1 MMNMLENIVN
11 YGVIIFAVGLVL
23 LGIIEGEIAKSKA
36 KKAKKLKLIKIK
48 AEIYAESKKLQFEAY
63 REYIENKYRVVE
75 EEEVCVEVDEIEV
88 QEVTLLEG
96 VQQLRDNGHKYVP
109 YIRANPLDDIR
120 SSLSEFTVNDVLK
133 TFY

>member
-1 MMNMLENIVN
+1 MNMLSNIVN

-23 LGIIEGEIAKSKA
+23 LGIIEGEIAKSKT
-36 KKAKKLKLIKIK
+36 KEAKKLQLIKIK
-48 AEIYAESKKLQFEAY
+48 AEIYAESKKLQFEEY
-63 REYIENKYRVVE
+63 RNYIENKYRVVE
-75 EEEVCVEVDEIEV
+75 EEEVCVEVDETF

-109 YIRANPLDDIR
+109 YVRVNPLDDIR
-120 SSLSEFTVNDVLK
+120 SSLSEFTVSDVLR

>member
-1 MMNMLENIVN
+1 MMNMLSNIVN

-23 LGIIEGEIAKSKA
+23 LGMIEYEVAKSKA
-36 KKAKKLKLIKIK
+36 KEAKKLKLIKIK

-75 EEEVCVEVDEIEV
+75 EEVCVEVDETF
-88 QEVTLLEG
+88 QEITLLEG

-109 YIRANPLDDIR
+109 YVRANPLDDIR
-120 SSLSEFTVNDVLK
+120 SSLSEFTVSDVLR

>member
-11 YGVIIFAVGLVL
+11 CGVIIFAVGLVL
-23 LGIIEGEIAKSKA
+23 LGMVECEVAKSKA

-75 EEEVCVEVDEIEV
+75 EEVCAEVDETF
-88 QEVTLLEG
+88 QEITFVEG

-109 YIRANPLDDIR
+109 YVRANPLDDIR
-120 SSLSEFTVNDVLK
+120 SSLSEFTVSDVLK

>member
-75 EEEVCVEVDEIEV
+75 EEVCVEVDEMF

-109 YIRANPLDDIR
+109 YVRANPLDDIR
-120 SSLSEFTVNDVLK
+120 SSLSEFTVSDVLR

>member
-1 MMNMLENIVN
+1 MMNMLSNIVN

-23 LGIIEGEIAKSKA
+23 LGMVEYEVAKSKA
-36 KKAKKLKLIKIK
+36 KEAKKLKLIKIK

-75 EEEVCVEVDEIEV
+75 EEVCVEVDETF
-88 QEVTLLEG
+88 QEITLVEG

-109 YIRANPLDDIR
+109 YVRANPLDDIR
-120 SSLSEFTVNDVLK
+120 SSLSEFTVSDVIN
-133 TFY
+133 TFYF